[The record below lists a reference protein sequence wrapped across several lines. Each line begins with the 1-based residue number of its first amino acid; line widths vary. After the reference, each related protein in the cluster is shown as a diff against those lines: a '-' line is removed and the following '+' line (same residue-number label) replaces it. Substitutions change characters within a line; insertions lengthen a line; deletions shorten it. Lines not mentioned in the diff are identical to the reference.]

1 MADEKVAAPKKGL
14 HGWRAAAAVFGCGTL
29 AAFGVFGVLV
39 LVISTLFDAASSG
52 IEASAETG
60 TGPAEQIGEARSSLA
75 AEEMNVC
82 DDNLDPLTTI
92 TTTRVD
98 GGEDY
103 VDTETGGE
111 PDIEG
116 ASRVVRDD
124 CLWTIT
130 PSGGSTPWDFEF
142 KYDAIIDAEGGRSP
156 EELASNEFEESRS
169 GLAEGV
175 SEVEAEGSADFGPRS
190 YSVYGSGEQGQSVY
204 LLLVQAKSAVY
215 VIRFEDQVEGSV
227 GAVPEN
233 TFRTEARKITNFL
246 GHGFEYWIPE

>member
-1 MADEKVAAPKKGL
+1 VADEKVAARKKGL

-29 AAFGVFGVLV
+29 AAFGVFGVFVLV
-39 LVISTLFDAASSG
+39 LSTFFSVTSSG
-52 IEASAETG
+52 LEASTEPG
-60 TGPAEQIGEARSSLA
+60 GGPVERIGEARSSLDTG
-75 AEEMNVC
+75 ELNVC

-103 VDTETGGE
+103 VDTANGGD
-111 PDIEG
+111 PGIEG

-130 PSGGSTPWDFEF
+130 PSGGSTPWDFQFQYE
-142 KYDAIIDAEGGRSP
+142 AVIDVEDGGTAEV
-156 EELASNEFEESRS
+156 LASVVFEERRS
-169 GLAEGV
+169 NLSNGLAE
-175 SEVEAEGSADFGPRS
+175 VENEGNSSLGQKS
-190 YSVYGSGEQGQSVY
+190 YSAYGTGEQGQSAY

-215 VIRFEDQVEGSV
+215 VIRFEDQIEGSV

-246 GHGFEYWIPE
+246 GHGFDYWIPD

>member
-1 MADEKVAAPKKGL
+1 MAEEKVSARKKGL
-14 HGWRAAAAVFGCGTL
+14 HGWRAAVAVFGCGSL

-39 LVISTLFDAASSG
+39 LVVSTFFNATSSG

-60 TGPAEQIGEARSSLA
+60 GGPAEQIGEARSSLA

-92 TTTRVD
+92 STTRMD
-98 GGEDY
+98 SGEDY

-111 PDIEG
+111 PGIEG
-116 ASRVVRDD
+116 ASRVVRDN

-142 KYDAIIDAEGGRSP
+142 QYDAIIDVERGGSA
-156 EELASNEFEESRS
+156 EELASTVFEERRA
-169 GLAEGV
+169 GLSEGV
-175 SEVEAEGSADFGPRS
+175 ADVETEGSADFGQKS

-204 LLLVQAKSAVY
+204 LLVVQAKSAVY

-227 GAVPEN
+227 AAVPEN